1 MTGFVQDLRYA
12 ARALAKHRG
21 FAAAAA
27 LTLALGIGASSAI
40 FSVVNG
46 VLLKPLPFDEPA
58 ALVSLMHR
66 GTRADLPTMNH
77 GPATFFTARD
87 NQRAFEGIG
96 GWDRT
101 DVSITG
107 QGEPERVEGL
117 SVTASTLPLLRVQ
130 PALGRFFR
138 EEDEIP
144 GAPLRV
150 VLSHGYWMRRYGGA
164 ANAIGTTFQVNGA
177 PAEVIG
183 VLPPDFRFLQQRP
196 QVLLP
201 LQPER
206 AARGI
211 QFGFQAFARM
221 KPGITLAQA
230 NDDMARWLRLL
241 PPNFERLGMSPW
253 IRPLAEEVVGSVRDV
268 LWILFGAVGV
278 VLLIA
283 CGNVA
288 NLFLVR
294 GEARQHE
301 LALRAALGATRGRI
315 ARTLLAESVLLGLV
329 GGACGLLL
337 SAGAVRLI
345 RTMAP
350 AQLPRVEDIGI
361 DWTVLLFTAGVAA
374 LSGVVFGLGAVARF
388 GTPRGG
394 MLREGSRSVSDGV
407 ARHRTRNTLVVAQ
420 VAMALMLMIVSGL
433 MIRTFAA
440 MRQVQ
445 PGFTQPEDVLTFRI
459 AIPNGVIADDK
470 LAALTHQQVAERLA
484 LLPGVTS
491 VGMSTHITM
500 DGEDNGNPVYVQDVP
515 MERPPLRRFKSIAP
529 GFVETMG
536 NRVVAGRAITWEDI
550 HQQRPVVMISEAL
563 ARAYWKDP
571 ASALG
576 RRVNNG
582 GDSPWRE
589 IVGITG
595 DERDDGLGRPATPII
610 YWPMMSEAYRWRTMA
625 YVVRSTRA
633 GTAELLREVQQAVWA
648 VNPSL
653 PLAGA
658 ETVEQI
664 QARSMAQTSFTMVM
678 LAIAAAVALA
688 LGIVGIYGVIA
699 YVATQRT
706 RETGIRLALGAQVG
720 HVRGMFLRHGLTLTG
735 IGIAV
740 GVVVA
745 LALSRVM
752 SAFLFGVA
760 AADPMT
766 YLGMSAVLGAVALL
780 ATYLPARR
788 ASRVDPVIALRG
800 D

>member
-1 MTGFVQDLRYA
+1 MAGFWQDLRYA
-12 ARALAKHRG
+12 SRTLSKHRG
-21 FAAAAA
+21 FAVAAA

-58 ALVSLMHR
+58 SLVSLMHR

-77 GPATFFTARD
+77 GPATFFAARD
-87 NQRAFEGIG
+87 NQRAFEGVG

-101 DVSITG
+101 EVSITG
-107 QGEPERVEGL
+107 GGEPERVEGL
-117 SVTASTLPLLRVQ
+117 AVTAATLPLLRVQ

-150 VLSHGYWMRRYGGA
+150 VLAHGYWMRRYGGA
-164 ANAIGTTFQVNGA
+164 AIALGTTVQVNGA

-201 LQPER
+201 LQPDR

-221 KPGITLAQA
+221 KPGVTLAQA
-230 NDDMARWLRLL
+230 NDDMARWLRTL

-253 IRPLAEEVVGSVRDV
+253 IRPLAEEIVGNVRDV

-337 SAGAVRLI
+337 STAAVRLI
-345 RTMAP
+345 RAMAP

-374 LSGVVFGLGAVARF
+374 LSGVVFGLGAAVRF
-388 GTPRGG
+388 GAPRVG
-394 MLREGSRSVSDGV
+394 MLREGGRGASDGPS
-407 ARHRTRNTLVVAQ
+407 RHRTRNTLVVGQ

-433 MIRTFAA
+433 MIRTFVA

-459 AIPNGVIADDK
+459 AIPSGVIADNRA
-470 LAALTHQQVAERLA
+470 AALTHQQVAERLGQ
-484 LLPGVTS
+484 LPGVTS
-491 VGMSTHITM
+491 VGLSTHITM
-500 DGEDNGNPVYVQDVP
+500 DGEDNGNPIYVQDIP
-515 MERPPLRRFKSIAP
+515 MERPPLRRFKSIGP
-529 GFVETMG
+529 GFAETMG

-550 HQQRPVVMISEAL
+550 LEQRPVVMISEAL
-563 ARAYWKDP
+563 ARAYWKDA

-576 RRVNNG
+576 RRINNG
-582 GDSPWRE
+582 DGSPWRE

-595 DERDDGLGRPATPII
+595 DERDDGLSRPATPIV

-625 YVVRSTRA
+625 YVVRSSRA
-633 GTAELLREVQQAVWA
+633 GTSQLLREVQQAVWS

-658 ETVEQI
+658 ETVAEI
-664 QARSMAQTSFTMVM
+664 QSRSMAQTSFTMVM
-678 LAIAAAVALA
+678 LGIAAAVALA

-699 YVATQRT
+699 YVAAQRT

-720 HVRGMFLRHGLTLTG
+720 QVRGMFLRHGLTLTATG
-735 IGIAV
+735 IGI

-752 SAFLFGVA
+752 SSFLFGVA
-760 AADPMT
+760 TADPVT
-766 YLGMSAVLGAVALL
+766 YVAMSAALAAVALL